1 MAKTA
6 SVDNLR
12 ESAAA
17 GGNWFSRARKFLIE
31 VRGELSRVTWPTRRE
46 VWATTVVVIAV
57 TAVLQILVQLVM
69 FMHMNTKAD
78 EGWNVMS
85 FVFTLTILVLVV
97 GGSLWIMQHL
107 HLNMMIG

>member
-1 MAKTA
+1 MSHSSSSSPNAHGSIKSYVTGLVL
-6 SVDNLR
+6 S
-12 ESAAA
+12 
-17 GGNWFSRARKFLIE
+17 LILTIIPFA
-31 VRGELSRVTWPTRRE
+31 VVMSGILSTL
-46 VWATTVVVIAV
+46 ATVIVVVV

-78 EGWNVMS
+78 EGWNLMS

>member
-1 MAKTA
+1 MSHSPTNPTNHHG
-6 SVDNLR
+6 SVKSYVTGLVL
-12 ESAAA
+12 S
-17 GGNWFSRARKFLIE
+17 LILTIIPFG
-31 VRGELSRVTWPTRRE
+31 VVMSGTLSVL
-46 VWATTVVVIAV
+46 TTIIVVAV

>member
-1 MAKTA
+1 MSHSPTSPTNTHG
-6 SVDNLR
+6 SVKSYVTGLVL
-12 ESAAA
+12 S
-17 GGNWFSRARKFLIE
+17 LILTIIPFG
-31 VRGELSRVTWPTRRE
+31 VVMSGTLSVL
-46 VWATTVVVIAV
+46 TTVIVVAV

-78 EGWNVMS
+78 EGWNLMS

>member
-1 MAKTA
+1 MSHSPTNPADNHG
-6 SVDNLR
+6 SVKSYVTGLVL
-12 ESAAA
+12 S
-17 GGNWFSRARKFLIE
+17 LILTIIPFG
-31 VRGELSRVTWPTRRE
+31 VVMSGTLSVL
-46 VWATTVVVIAV
+46 TTIIVVALA
-57 TAVLQILVQLVM
+57 AVLQILVQLVM

>member
-1 MAKTA
+1 MSHSPTSPTNNHG
-6 SVDNLR
+6 SVKSYVTGLVL
-12 ESAAA
+12 S
-17 GGNWFSRARKFLIE
+17 LILTIIPFG
-31 VRGELSRVTWPTRRE
+31 VVMSGTLSVL
-46 VWATTVVVIAV
+46 TTIIVVAV

>member
-1 MAKTA
+1 M
-6 SVDNLR
+6 S
-12 ESAAA
+12 
-17 GGNWFSRARKFLIE
+17 LILTIIPFA
-31 VRGELSRVTWPTRRE
+31 VVMSGALSILS
-46 VWATTVVVIAV
+46 TVIVVAV

-78 EGWNVMS
+78 EGWNLMS

>member
-1 MAKTA
+1 MTGLVL
-6 SVDNLR
+6 S
-12 ESAAA
+12 
-17 GGNWFSRARKFLIE
+17 LILTIIPFA
-31 VRGELSRVTWPTRRE
+31 VVMSGALSTL
-46 VWATTVVVIAV
+46 ATVVVIAV

-78 EGWNVMS
+78 EGWNLMS
-85 FVFTLTILVLVV
+85 FVFTLTVLVLVV

>member
-1 MAKTA
+1 MSHSPTNPSNNHG
-6 SVDNLR
+6 SVKSYVTGLVL
-12 ESAAA
+12 S
-17 GGNWFSRARKFLIE
+17 LILTIIPFA
-31 VRGELSRVTWPTRRE
+31 VVMSGALSVL
-46 VWATTVVVIAV
+46 ATVIVVAV

-78 EGWNVMS
+78 EGWNLMS

>member
-1 MAKTA
+1 VTGLVLSLILTIIPFGVVMSGAL
-6 SVDNLR
+6 SVL
-12 ESAAA
+12 
-17 GGNWFSRARKFLIE
+17 
-31 VRGELSRVTWPTRRE
+31 
-46 VWATTVVVIAV
+46 TTVIVVAV

>member
-1 MAKTA
+1 MSHSPTSPTNTHG
-6 SVDNLR
+6 SVKSYVTGLVL
-12 ESAAA
+12 S
-17 GGNWFSRARKFLIE
+17 LILTIIPFG
-31 VRGELSRVTWPTRRE
+31 VVMSGALSVL
-46 VWATTVVVIAV
+46 TTVIVVAV

>member
-1 MAKTA
+1 M
-6 SVDNLR
+6 LR
-12 ESAAA
+12 RETFEEVEHDSAATIQA
-17 GGNWFSRARKFLIE
+17 A
-31 VRGELSRVTWPTRRE
+31 
-46 VWATTVVVIAV
+46 TVVVIAV

-78 EGWNVMS
+78 EGWNLMS

>member
-1 MAKTA
+1 MSHSSSGPANAHGSLKSYVTGLVLSLILTIIPFA
-6 SVDNLR
+6 VVMSGALSVL
-12 ESAAA
+12 
-17 GGNWFSRARKFLIE
+17 
-31 VRGELSRVTWPTRRE
+31 
-46 VWATTVVVIAV
+46 TTVIVVAV

-78 EGWNVMS
+78 EGWNLMS